1 MISESEFLGKFEGVQ
16 ASGGGWVARCP
27 AHGDDNPSL
36 SIARGED
43 GRWLVHC
50 HAGCSAEA
58 VVAAVGL
65 RMADLMPSNDRPR
78 RTIKG
83 RWGRWVCDYVYTDE
97 KGTVLYK
104 SCRYVKDN
112 GKKTFII
119 KTPDPDA
126 KFGWSFGLSKKNIA
140 RVPFRL
146 PRVVSAAKAGKT
158 IVVVEGEKDV
168 LTVEEVA
175 GCAATCNVA
184 GAMKWGYRFPEN
196 WIDWF
201 KGAGGI
207 IIIADN
213 DPKTKKVTRH
223 VRGEVV
229 EEEIEHWRGQKH
241 AWDVRRRLLDAG
253 FEGRIKLMV
262 MPPVPANDGA
272 SPLLGHPLRGQP
284 AAGGYGGP
292 EPLPEDGMIYPK
304 DFTDWV
310 EARRKAGLP
319 ADKAAFM
326 EAVKDAAPWP
336 EEWNFDAAALEMA
349 ARSDID
355 KRFPTTE
362 PTTGP
367 THGGTPGA
375 GDGGSTEVAGGE
387 GRASGLKQNAAG
399 DAASDSSG
407 RPERGRFGAPVPRAP
422 DEDVER
428 YAVDFDIGGGRFAT
442 ITLEYGWTVERVFA
456 ASVYAVSRKCPN
468 NELPKGVPVRLKAW
482 SAAIWLIMRGSFFW
496 HSDYRDFATCMYL
509 DRGELAEHSSAIKSG
524 EGAKAGST
532 CTLMRI
538 MSDEFFAFV
547 AKNAKLEDVDP
558 KKGDLAKVLGLVKQI
573 AVNED
578 YSRGVRPGNSW
589 ERRGDAVYI
598 SSGDTEMC
606 RVKDGKCEI
615 VQNGTDGVV
624 FLRGKT
630 LAPWKLLE
638 GDGKDPFATAKI
650 FTGASFAD
658 ANGLMNVRLWTMNL
672 LACHAT
678 KPPLLITGG
687 AGSGK
692 TRMAKGI
699 KEILGIRQDGAL
711 DLSVQQ
717 IEDGDKGLDAFW
729 ATVNDGKLEVF
740 DNFDTKVK
748 WASDTLQ
755 TAATDGQTKRRT
767 LYTTFGVSILRA
779 NAHIILTSN
788 NPIFSTEGH
797 GGLADRL
804 ITIPLTLNRNVSQDA
819 ELSAEIAANRD
830 EYLTWIARTLAKV
843 LIDKEPVDKSINR
856 RHPDYGEFS
865 VRVGRAIGDEEGVIQ
880 ALGAAEADK
889 AILPLMN
896 DAVTKEI
903 MAVLSDKG
911 YEWSGTAGEM
921 SELIIAKQGDDEDE
935 KTKTIFSSRRV
946 GKAFNKYMR
955 QFSIIFRMD
964 EPKLREGRSVYAFR
978 GMTALGRMSVGLVD
992 LKPTFAKTHESA
1004 SAHGFMGNRV
1014 SNPPN
1019 PPDAGDT
1026 GTRGAGT
1033 DGASARAR
1041 APSPLPLREEEGNIE
1056 NESEDFNWDF

>member
-1 MISESEFLGKFEGVQ
+1 MISESEFLGKFEGVRQ
-16 ASGGGWVARCP
+16 TGGGWIARCP

-50 HAGCSAEA
+50 HVGCSAEA
-58 VVAAVGL
+58 VVTAVGL
-65 RMADLMPSNDRPR
+65 KMADLMPSNDRPQ

-97 KGTVLYK
+97 AGTVLYK
-104 SCRYVKDN
+104 SCRYMKDD

-119 KTPDPDA
+119 KTPDPKA

-158 IVVVEGEKDV
+158 IVIVEGEKDV
-168 LTVEEVA
+168 MTVEEVC

-184 GAMKWGYRFPEN
+184 GAMKWGFKFPEN

-201 KGAGGI
+201 KGASGVI
-207 IIIADN
+207 IVADN
-213 DPKTKKVTRH
+213 DPKTKKVTKH
-223 VRGEVV
+223 VRGETV

-241 AWDVRRRLLDAG
+241 AADVRRQFLAAG
-253 FEGRIKLMV
+253 FEGKIKLMV
-262 MPPVPANDGA
+262 MPAVGDE
-272 SPLLGHPLRGQP
+272 H
-284 AAGGYGGP
+284 
-292 EPLPEDGMIYPK
+292 PK

-310 EARRKAGLP
+310 EARRKAGLK
-319 ADKAAFM
+319 ADRAAFM
-326 EAVKDAAPWP
+326 EALKEAAPWP
-336 EEWNFDAAALEMA
+336 EEWNFDTAALELA
-349 ARSDID
+349 AKDDGRTFAERS
-355 KRFPTTE
+355 
-362 PTTGP
+362 
-367 THGGTPGA
+367 A
-375 GDGGSTEVAGGE
+375 STEVAAAE
-387 GRASGLKQNAAG
+387 GRASGQRNGGG
-399 DAASDSSG
+399 DTASDTPD

-456 ASVYAVSRKCPN
+456 AAVYAVSRKCPN

-496 HSDYRDFATCMYL
+496 HSDYRDFATCMFL
-509 DRGELAEHSSAIKSG
+509 DRDAKS
-524 EGAKAGST
+524 

-630 LAPWKLLE
+630 LAPWKLVE

-699 KEILGIRQDGAL
+699 KEILGMRQDGAL

-788 NPIFSTEGH
+788 NPIFSTEGN

-819 ELSAEIAANRD
+819 ELSAEIAANRN

-843 LIDKEPVDKSINR
+843 LLDKEPVDKSINR

-865 VRVGRAIGDEEGVIQ
+865 VRVGRAIGDEEGVVQ

-903 MAVLSDKG
+903 MSVLGDKG

-946 GKAFNKYMR
+946 GKALNKYMR
-955 QFSIIFRMD
+955 QFSIVFRMD
-964 EPKLREGRSVYAFR
+964 EPKLREGRSVYTFR

-992 LKPTFAKTHESA
+992 YNGTSDKTIGRG
-1004 SAHGFMGNRV
+1004 SAHGFMENRV

-1019 PPDAGDT
+1019 PPDA
-1026 GTRGAGT
+1026 
-1033 DGASARAR
+1033 SARAR
-1041 APSPLPLREEEGNIE
+1041 APSPPPLEEEEGNVE

>member
-1 MISESEFLGKFEGVQ
+1 MISESEFLGKFEGVRQ
-16 ASGGGWVARCP
+16 TGGGWIARCP

-50 HAGCSAEA
+50 HVGCSAEA
-58 VVAAVGL
+58 VVTAVGL
-65 RMADLMPSNDRPR
+65 KMADLMPSNDRPQ

-83 RWGRWVCDYVYTDE
+83 RWGRWVCDYVYTDAQ
-97 KGTVLYK
+97 GAVLYK
-104 SCRYVKDN
+104 SSRYVKDD
-112 GKKTFII
+112 GKKTFVI
-119 KTPDPDA
+119 KVPDPDA
-126 KFGWSFGLSKKNIA
+126 KFGWSIGLSKKNIA

-146 PRVVSAAKAGKT
+146 PRVVSAAKSGKT
-158 IVVVEGEKDV
+158 IVIVEGEKDV
-168 LTVEEVA
+168 LTVEEVC

-184 GAMKWGYRFPEN
+184 GAMKWGFKFPEN

-201 KGAGGI
+201 KGASGI
-207 IIIADN
+207 IIVADN

-223 VRGEVV
+223 VRGEMV

-241 AWDVRRRLLDAG
+241 AADVRRQLVAAG
-253 FEGRIKLMV
+253 FEGKIKLMV
-262 MPPVPANDGA
+262 MPAVGEE
-272 SPLLGHPLRGQP
+272 H
-284 AAGGYGGP
+284 
-292 EPLPEDGMIYPK
+292 PK

-310 EARRKAGLP
+310 EARRKAGLK
-319 ADKAAFM
+319 ADRAAFM
-326 EAVKDAAPWP
+326 EAVKQAAPWP
-336 EEWNFDAAALEMA
+336 EEWNFDTAALELA
-349 ARSDID
+349 AKDDGRTFAERS
-355 KRFPTTE
+355 
-362 PTTGP
+362 
-367 THGGTPGA
+367 A
-375 GDGGSTEVAGGE
+375 STEVAAAE
-387 GRASGLKQNAAG
+387 GRASGQRNGGG
-399 DAASDSSG
+399 DTASDTPA

-456 ASVYAVSRKCPN
+456 AAVYAVSRKCPN

-496 HSDYRDFATCMYL
+496 HSDYRDFATCMFL
-509 DRGELAEHSSAIKSG
+509 DRDAKS
-524 EGAKAGST
+524 

-630 LAPWKLLE
+630 LAPWKLVE

-658 ANGLMNVRLWTMNL
+658 ANGRMNVRLWTMNL

-699 KEILGIRQDGAL
+699 KEILGMRQDGAL

-788 NPIFSTEGH
+788 NPIFSTEGN

-843 LIDKEPVDKSINR
+843 LMDKEPVDKSINR

-865 VRVGRAIGDEEGVIQ
+865 VRVGRAIGDEEGVVQ

-903 MAVLSDKG
+903 MSVLGDKG

-921 SELIIAKQGDDEDE
+921 SKLIIDKQGDDGDE
-935 KTKTIFSSRRV
+935 KTNTIFSSRRV
-946 GKAFNKYMR
+946 GKALNKYMR
-955 QFSIIFRMD
+955 QFSIVFRMD
-964 EPKLREGRSVYAFR
+964 EPKIKEGRSIYTFR

-992 LKPTFAKTHESA
+992 YNGTSDKTIGRG
-1004 SAHGFMGNRV
+1004 SAHGFMENRAI
-1014 SNPPN
+1014 NPPN
-1019 PPDAGDT
+1019 PPD
-1026 GTRGAGT
+1026 
-1033 DGASARAR
+1033 ASARAR
-1041 APSPLPLREEEGNIE
+1041 APSPLPLEEEEGNVE

>member
-1 MISESEFLGKFEGVQ
+1 MIEESEFLGKFEGVQ
-16 ASGGGWVARCP
+16 ATGGGWVAKCP

-43 GRWLVHC
+43 RRWLVHC
-50 HAGCSAEA
+50 HAGCTAEQ
-58 VVAAVGL
+58 VVEAVGL
-65 RMADLMPSNDRPR
+65 KMRDLMPSNEKPA

-83 RWGRWVCDYVYTDE
+83 RWGKWVCDYVYTDE
-97 KGTVLYK
+97 KGAVLYK
-104 SCRYVKDN
+104 SCRYVKEN

-119 KTPDPDA
+119 KTPDPSA
-126 KFGWSFGLSKKNIA
+126 KFGWSFGLSKKNIP
-140 RVPFRL
+140 RVPFHL
-146 PRVVSAAKAGKT
+146 PRVITAAKDGKAV
-158 IVVVEGEKDV
+158 VVVEGEKDA
-168 LTVEEVA
+168 LNVEAVA

-184 GAMKWGYRFPEN
+184 GAMKWGYRFPEG
-196 WIDWF
+196 WGEWF
-201 KGAGGI
+201 KGASGI

-213 DPKTKKVTRH
+213 DPEFKMDQRTGVLKP
-223 VRGEVV
+223 
-229 EEEIEHWRGQKH
+229 HWRGQKH
-241 AWDVRRRLLDAG
+241 AWDVRRQLLAAG
-253 FEGRIKLMV
+253 YEGKIKLMV
-262 MPPVPANDGA
+262 MPPVPGVQDGVA
-272 SPLLGHPLRGQP
+272 KEERGRSPVG
-284 AAGGYGGP
+284 
-292 EPLPEDGMIYPK
+292 PK
-304 DFTDWV
+304 DFTDWL
-310 EARRKAGLP
+310 EARRSAGLP
-319 ADKAAFM
+319 ADKAAFR

-336 EEWNFDAAALEMA
+336 KEWEFGEEALLAAANDTSGDASTDVA
-349 ARSDID
+349 AAE
-355 KRFPTTE
+355 KN
-362 PTTGP
+362 G
-367 THGGTPGA
+367 
-375 GDGGSTEVAGGE
+375 GGE
-387 GRASGLKQNAAG
+387 
-399 DAASDSSG
+399 AASDTAG
-407 RPERGRFGAPVPRAP
+407 EARQPDRMRFGRRVPRAP
-422 DEDVER
+422 GEER
-428 YAVDFDIGGGRFAT
+428 DRWVVDFDIGGGRFAKL
-442 ITLEYGWTVERVFA
+442 TLEYGWTVERIFA
-456 ASVYAVSRKCPN
+456 YSIATVSRACPN
-468 NELPKGVPVRLKAW
+468 NELPKGVPVRIKAW
-482 SAAIWLIMRGSFFW
+482 SAALWLLMRGSFFW
-496 HSDYRDFATCMYL
+496 HSDFRDFATCMFL
-509 DRGELAEHSSAIKSG
+509 DRDVSS
-524 EGAKAGST
+524 
-532 CTLMRI
+532 CTLMRV
-538 MSDEFFAFV
+538 MSDEFYAFV
-547 AKNAKLEDVDP
+547 AKHAKLEDVDP

-573 AVNED
+573 AVNEE
-578 YSRGVRPGNSW
+578 YSQGVRPGNSW
-589 ERRGDAVYI
+589 ERRGNAVYI

-606 RVKDGKCEI
+606 RVTDGKAEI

-630 LAPWKLLE
+630 LAPWKLGN
-638 GDGKDPFATAKI
+638 GDGIDPFSSAKI

-672 LACHAT
+672 LACHST

-699 KEILGIRQDGAL
+699 KEILGMRQDGAL

-788 NPIFSTEGH
+788 NPIFSTEGN

-819 ELSAEIAANRD
+819 ELSAEIARNRD

-843 LIDKEPVDKSINR
+843 LLDKAPVDKSINR

-865 VRVGRAIGDEEGVIQ
+865 VKVGRAIGDEEGAVQ

-903 MAVLSDKG
+903 MAVLGDND

-921 SELIIAKQGDDEDE
+921 SNLIIAKQGDDEDD

-946 GKAFNKYMR
+946 GKALNKYMR
-955 QFSIIFRMD
+955 QFSIVFRMD
-964 EPKLREGRSVYAFR
+964 EPKLHQGRSVYTFR

-992 LKPTFAKTHESA
+992 SEPTFGKTTGSG
-1004 SAHGFMGNRV
+1004 SAHGFMENRAT
-1014 SNPPN
+1014 NPPN
-1019 PPDAGDT
+1019 PPE
-1026 GTRGAGT
+1026 
-1033 DGASARAR
+1033 ASARAR
-1041 APSPLPLREEEGNIE
+1041 APSPLPSEEEEGVGSNME
-1056 NESEDFNWDF
+1056 EFEWDI

>member
-1 MISESEFLGKFEGVQ
+1 MVEEQEFLAKFEGVRQ
-16 ASGGGWVARCP
+16 TGGGWIARCP

-50 HAGCSAEA
+50 HVGCSAEA
-58 VVAAVGL
+58 VVTAVGL
-65 RMADLMPSNDRPR
+65 KMADLMPSNDRPQ

-83 RWGRWVCDYVYTDE
+83 RWGRWVCDYVYTDAQ
-97 KGTVLYK
+97 GAVLYK
-104 SCRYVKDN
+104 SSRYVKDD

-119 KTPDPDA
+119 KVPDPEA

-158 IVVVEGEKDV
+158 IVIVEGEKDV
-168 LTVEEVA
+168 MTVEEVC

-184 GAMKWGYRFPEN
+184 GAMKWGFKFPEN

-201 KGAGGI
+201 KGASGI
-207 IIIADN
+207 IIVADN

-223 VRGEVV
+223 VRGETV
-229 EEEIEHWRGQKH
+229 EEEIEHCRGQKH
-241 AWDVRRRLLDAG
+241 AADVRRQFLSAG
-253 FEGRIKLMV
+253 FEGKIKLMV
-262 MPPVPANDGA
+262 MPAVGEE
-272 SPLLGHPLRGQP
+272 H
-284 AAGGYGGP
+284 
-292 EPLPEDGMIYPK
+292 PK

-310 EARRKAGLP
+310 EARRKAGLK
-319 ADKAAFM
+319 ADRAAFM
-326 EAVKDAAPWP
+326 EAVKQAAPWP
-336 EEWNFDAAALEMA
+336 EEWNFDTAELAAEA
-349 ARSDID
+349 ARSDINR
-355 KRFPTTE
+355 RFESKTCTRDGSPTTAD
-362 PTTGP
+362 
-367 THGGTPGA
+367 GA
-375 GDGGSTEVAGGE
+375 GDGGFTEVAAAE
-387 GRASGLKQNAAG
+387 GRASGQRNGGG
-399 DAASDSSG
+399 DTASDTPD

-428 YAVDFDIGGGRFAT
+428 YAVDFDYGGGKSV
-442 ITLEYGWTVERVFA
+442 TLTFKYGWSPGLIFA
-456 ASVYAVSRKCPN
+456 YSVVKVAQKFPN
-468 NELPKGVPVRLKAW
+468 GELPKGVPARLKAW

-496 HSDYRDFATCMYL
+496 HSDYRDFATCMFL
-509 DRGELAEHSSAIKSG
+509 DRDPKS
-524 EGAKAGST
+524 
-532 CTLMRI
+532 CTLMRV

-547 AKNAKLEDVDP
+547 AGNAKFEDVDP
-558 KKGDLAKVLGLVKQI
+558 KKGDLGKVLGLVKQI
-573 AVNED
+573 AVSED

-606 RVKDGKCEI
+606 RVKDGKCEM

-630 LAPWKLLE
+630 LAPWKLVE

-658 ANGLMNVRLWTMNL
+658 VNGLMNVRLWTMNL

-699 KEILGIRQDGAL
+699 KEILGMRQDGAL

-788 NPIFSTEGH
+788 NPIFSTEGN

-804 ITIPLTLNRNVSQDA
+804 ITIPLTLNRSVSQDA

-830 EYLTWIARTLAKV
+830 EYLTWIARTLAKA
-843 LIDKEPVDKSINR
+843 LMDRAPVDKSINR

-865 VRVGRAIGDEEGVIQ
+865 VRVGRAMGMEDEVVA

-903 MAVLSDKG
+903 MAVLDERG

-935 KTKTIFSSRRV
+935 KTKSIYSSRRV
-946 GKAFNKYMR
+946 GKALSKYMR
-955 QFSIIFRMD
+955 QFSLVLRMD
-964 EPKLREGRSVYAFR
+964 EPKVREGKSLYAFH
-978 GMTALGRMSVGLVD
+978 GMSALGRMSVGLVD
-992 LKPTFAKTHESA
+992 LKGDFGKTRTDAH
-1004 SAHGFMGNRV
+1004 AHGFSENGDG
-1014 SNPPN
+1014 NPPN
-1019 PPDAGDT
+1019 PPDAQT
-1026 GTRGAGT
+1026 GAWGAGT
-1033 DGASARAR
+1033 DAVARAR
-1041 APSPLPLREEEGNIE
+1041 AHPRSPLEEEESVE
-1056 NESEDFNWDF
+1056 NRESEGFDWDL

>member
-1 MISESEFLGKFEGVQ
+1 MISESEFLGKFGGVQ

-36 SIARGED
+36 SIAKGED
-43 GRWLVHC
+43 GRWLLHC

-58 VVAAVGL
+58 VVEAVGL
-65 RMADLMPSNDRPR
+65 KMADLMPSNDRPQ

-83 RWGRWVCDYVYTDE
+83 RWGKWVCDYVYTDE
-97 KGTVLYK
+97 KGVVLYK
-104 SCRYVKDN
+104 SCRYVKDD

-119 KTPDPDA
+119 KTPDPEA

-146 PRVVSAAKAGKT
+146 PRVVAAAKAGKT
-158 IVVVEGEKDV
+158 IVIVEGEKDV
-168 LTVEEVA
+168 LTVEEVC

-184 GAMKWGYRFPEN
+184 GAMKWGFKFPEN

-207 IIIADN
+207 IIVADN
-213 DPKTKKVTRH
+213 DPKTKKVTKH
-223 VRGEVV
+223 AANGETV

-241 AWDVRRRLLDAG
+241 AADVRRQFLAAG
-253 FEGRIKLMV
+253 FEGKIKLMV
-262 MPPVPANDGA
+262 MPPVPA
-272 SPLLGHPLRGQP
+272 SPQEACGQV
-284 AAGGYGGP
+284 GQDVGP
-292 EPLPEDGMIYPK
+292 EVERGLIYPK

-310 EARRKAGLP
+310 EARRKAGLK
-319 ADKAAFM
+319 ADRAAFM

-336 EEWNFDAAALEMA
+336 EEWEFDQAALELA
-349 ARSDID
+349 ARD
-355 KRFPTTE
+355 
-362 PTTGP
+362 
-367 THGGTPGA
+367 
-375 GDGGSTEVAGGE
+375 DGRTFAERSASTEVAVA
-387 GRASGLKQNAAG
+387 GRASGPKKG
-399 DAASDSSG
+399 DSEAISDSPAEAG
-407 RPERGRFGAPVPRAP
+407 RPDRGRFGAPVPRAP
-422 DEDVER
+422 DEDVEK

-456 ASVYAVSRKCPN
+456 AAVFAVSRKCPN

-496 HSDYRDFATCMYL
+496 HSDYRDFATCMFL
-509 DRGELAEHSSAIKSG
+509 DRDPKS
-524 EGAKAGST
+524 

-606 RVKDGKCEI
+606 RVKDGKCEF

-630 LAPWKLLE
+630 LAPWKLVDGE
-638 GDGKDPFATAKI
+638 GKDPFATAKI

-658 ANGLMNVRLWTMNL
+658 VNGLMNVRLWTMNL

-699 KEILGIRQDGAL
+699 KEILGMRQDGAL

-788 NPIFSTEGH
+788 NPIFSTEGN

-804 ITIPLTLNRNVSQDA
+804 ITIPLTLNRSVSQDA

-830 EYLTWIARTLAKV
+830 EYLTWIARTLAKA
-843 LIDKEPVDKSINR
+843 LLDKEPVDRSINR

-865 VRVGRAIGDEEGVIQ
+865 VRVGRAIGDEEGVVQ

-903 MAVLSDKG
+903 MGVLSDRG

-955 QFSIIFRMD
+955 QFSIVFRMD
-964 EPKLREGRSVYAFR
+964 EPKLREGRSVYTFR

-992 LKPTFAKTHESA
+992 SEATFAKTRESA
-1004 SAHGFMGNRV
+1004 NAHGFMENRGF
-1014 SNPPN
+1014 NPPN
-1019 PPDAGDT
+1019 PPDAGTTDT
-1026 GTRGAGT
+1026 WGAGT
-1033 DGASARAR
+1033 EGAPARAR
-1041 APSPLPLREEEGNIE
+1041 APSPLPLKEEEGNVE
-1056 NESEDFNWDF
+1056 NENEDFNWDF

>member
-1 MISESEFLGKFEGVQ
+1 MISESEFLGKFEGVRQ
-16 ASGGGWVARCP
+16 TGGGWIARCP

-50 HAGCSAEA
+50 HVGCSAEA
-58 VVAAVGL
+58 VVTAVGL
-65 RMADLMPSNDRPR
+65 KMADLMPSNDRPQ

-83 RWGRWVCDYVYTDE
+83 RWGRWVCDYVYTDAQ
-97 KGTVLYK
+97 GAVLYK
-104 SCRYVKDN
+104 SCRYMKDD

-119 KTPDPDA
+119 KTPDPKA

-146 PRVVSAAKAGKT
+146 PRVVSAAKSGKT
-158 IVVVEGEKDV
+158 IVIVEGEKDV
-168 LTVEEVA
+168 LTVEEVC

-184 GAMKWGYRFPEN
+184 GAMKWGFKFPEN

-201 KGAGGI
+201 KGASGI
-207 IIIADN
+207 IIVADN
-213 DPKTKKVTRH
+213 DPKTKKVTKH
-223 VRGEVV
+223 VRGETV

-241 AWDVRRRLLDAG
+241 AADVRRRLLAAG
-253 FEGRIKLMV
+253 FEGKIKLMV
-262 MPPVPANDGA
+262 MPAVGEE
-272 SPLLGHPLRGQP
+272 H
-284 AAGGYGGP
+284 
-292 EPLPEDGMIYPK
+292 PK

-310 EARRKAGLP
+310 EARRKAGLK
-319 ADKAAFM
+319 ADRAAFM
-326 EAVKDAAPWP
+326 EAVKQAAPWP
-336 EEWNFDAAALEMA
+336 EEWNFDTAALELA
-349 ARSDID
+349 AKDDGRTFAERS
-355 KRFPTTE
+355 
-362 PTTGP
+362 
-367 THGGTPGA
+367 A
-375 GDGGSTEVAGGE
+375 STEVAAAE
-387 GRASGLKQNAAG
+387 GRASGQRNGGG
-399 DAASDSSG
+399 DTTSDTPA

-456 ASVYAVSRKCPN
+456 AAVYAVSRKCPN

-496 HSDYRDFATCMYL
+496 HSDYRDFATCMFL
-509 DRGELAEHSSAIKSG
+509 DRDAKS
-524 EGAKAGST
+524 

-630 LAPWKLLE
+630 LAPWKLVE

-699 KEILGIRQDGAL
+699 KEILGMRQDGAL

-788 NPIFSTEGH
+788 NPIFSTEGN

-843 LIDKEPVDKSINR
+843 LMDKEPVDKSINR

-865 VRVGRAIGDEEGVIQ
+865 VRVGRAIGDEEGVVQ

-903 MAVLSDKG
+903 MSVLGDKG

-921 SELIIAKQGDDEDE
+921 SKLIIDKQGDDGDE
-935 KTKTIFSSRRV
+935 KTNTIFSSRRV
-946 GKAFNKYMR
+946 GKALNKYMR
-955 QFSIIFRMD
+955 QFSIVFRMA
-964 EPKLREGRSVYAFR
+964 EPKIKEGRSIYTFR

-992 LKPTFAKTHESA
+992 YNGTSDKTIGRG
-1004 SAHGFMGNRV
+1004 SAHGFMENRV
-1014 SNPPN
+1014 LNPPN
-1019 PPDAGDT
+1019 PPD
-1026 GTRGAGT
+1026 
-1033 DGASARAR
+1033 ASARAR
-1041 APSPLPLREEEGNIE
+1041 APSPPPLEEEEGNVE

>member
-1 MISESEFLGKFEGVQ
+1 MIEESEFLAKFEGVQ
-16 ASGGGWVARCP
+16 QSGGGWVARCP

-58 VVAAVGL
+58 VVEAVGL
-65 RMADLMPSNDRPR
+65 KMADLMPERPSAARPSNL
-78 RTIKG
+78 KS

-97 KGTVLYK
+97 AGKVLYK
-104 SCRYVKDN
+104 SCRYVKDD

-119 KTPDPDA
+119 KAPDPEA
-126 KFGWSFGLSKKNIA
+126 KFGWGFGLNKKNIS

-146 PRVVSAAKAGKT
+146 PRVVAAAHAGKT
-158 IVVVEGEKDV
+158 IVIVEGEKDV
-168 LTVEEVA
+168 LSVEEVC

-184 GAMKWGYRFPEN
+184 GAMKWGYKFPEN

-213 DPKTKKVTRH
+213 DPKTKKVTKH
-223 VRGEVV
+223 VRGETV

-241 AWDVRRRLLDAG
+241 AWDVRRRLVEAG
-253 FEGRIKLMV
+253 FEGKIKLMV
-262 MPPVPANDGA
+262 MPGV
-272 SPLLGHPLRGQP
+272 PLRPEGPRPLRPEGPRGKTEDELKANPPQDAPDRQRENLASGDGGEKP
-284 AAGGYGGP
+284 A
-292 EPLPEDGMIYPK
+292 LVYPK

-310 EARRKAGLP
+310 EARRNAGLK

-326 EAVKDAAPWP
+326 EAVKEAAPWP
-336 EEWNFDAAALEMA
+336 KEWEFDEAALALA
-349 ARSDID
+349 AKDAKD
-355 KRFPTTE
+355 GRFGAPE
-362 PTTGP
+362 PQSK
-367 THGGTPGA
+367 
-375 GDGGSTEVAGGE
+375 DGSTGSTE
-387 GRASGLKQNAAG
+387 GRAAAG
-399 DAASDSSG
+399 KTGGAAAADETPT
-407 RPERGRFGAPVPRAP
+407 RRGRFGAPVPRAP

-428 YAVDFDIGGGRFAT
+428 YAVDFDVGGGRFAT
-442 ITLEYGWTVERVFA
+442 ITLEYGWTVEQVFA
-456 ASVYAVSRKCPN
+456 ASVVAVSRKCPN

-496 HSDYRDFATCMYL
+496 HSDYRDFATCMFL
-509 DRGELAEHSSAIKSG
+509 DRDPKS
-524 EGAKAGST
+524 

-573 AVNED
+573 AVNEE

-606 RVKDGKCEI
+606 RVKDGKCEF

-630 LAPWKLLE
+630 LAPWKLVE
-638 GDGKDPFATAKI
+638 GDGVDPFANAKI

-699 KEILGIRQDGAL
+699 KEILGMRQDGAL

-788 NPIFSTEGH
+788 NPIFSTEGN

-804 ITIPLTLNRNVSQDA
+804 ITIPLSLNRSVSQDA

-830 EYLTWIARTLAKV
+830 SYLTWIARTLAKV
-843 LIDKEPVDKSINR
+843 LMDKKPVDKSINR

-865 VRVGRAIGDEEGVIQ
+865 VRVGRAIGDEEGVVA

-911 YEWSGTAGEM
+911 YEWSGTAGQM

-946 GKAFNKYMR
+946 GKALNKYMR
-955 QFSIIFRMD
+955 QFSIVFRMD
-964 EPKLREGRSVYAFR
+964 EPTLYEGRSLYSFR

-1004 SAHGFMGNRV
+1004 SAHGFMENRAF
-1014 SNPPN
+1014 NPPN
-1019 PPDAGDT
+1019 PPDAGIAGT
-1026 GTRGAGT
+1026 GGAGT
-1033 DGASARAR
+1033 DGAAARAR
-1041 APSPLPLREEEGNIE
+1041 APSPLPFEEEEGNVE
-1056 NESEDFNWDF
+1056 NESEDFNWDL

>member
-1 MISESEFLGKFEGVQ
+1 MIEESEFLGKFEGVQ
-16 ASGGGWVARCP
+16 QSGGGWIARCP
-27 AHGDDNPSL
+27 SHGDDNPSL

-50 HAGCSAEA
+50 HAGCTAEQ
-58 VVAAVGL
+58 VVESVGL
-65 RMADLMPSNDRPR
+65 KLRDLMPSNEKPS

-83 RWGRWVCDYVYTDE
+83 RWGKWVCDYVYTDE
-97 KGTVLYK
+97 KGAVLYK
-104 SCRYVKDN
+104 SCRYVKDD

-119 KTPDPDA
+119 KTPDPSA
-126 KFGWSFGLSKKNIA
+126 KFGWSFGLTKSNVP

-146 PRVVSAAKAGKT
+146 PRVISAAKAGKA
-158 IVVVEGEKDV
+158 IVIVEGEKDA
-168 LTVEEVA
+168 LNVEQVV

-184 GAMKWGYRFPEN
+184 GAMKWGYKFPEG
-196 WIDWF
+196 WGEWF
-201 KGAGGI
+201 KGASGI
-207 IIIADN
+207 IVVADN
-213 DPKTKKVTRH
+213 DPQTKTVTKKRRGTSVT
-223 VRGEVV
+223 
-229 EEEIEHWRGQKH
+229 EEIEHWRGQKH
-241 AWDVRRRLLDAG
+241 AWDVRRRLVDAG
-253 FEGRIKLMV
+253 YEGKIKLMV
-262 MPPVPANDGA
+262 MPPVGEE
-272 SPLLGHPLRGQP
+272 H
-284 AAGGYGGP
+284 
-292 EPLPEDGMIYPK
+292 PK
-304 DFTDWV
+304 DFTDWL

-319 ADKAAFM
+319 ADRAAFM
-326 EAVKDAAPWP
+326 DAVKNAAPWP
-336 EEWNFDAAALEMA
+336 KEWEFGEDALLAAAK
-349 ARSDID
+349 D
-355 KRFPTTE
+355 
-362 PTTGP
+362 
-367 THGGTPGA
+367 THGDA
-375 GDGGSTEVAGGE
+375 STDVAGGE
-387 GRASGLKQNAAG
+387 GRASGQRNAAG
-399 DAASDSSG
+399 DAISTTG
-407 RPERGRFGAPVPRAP
+407 TEERPARFGRRVPRAP
-422 DEDVER
+422 GEER
-428 YAVDFDIGGGRFAT
+428 DKWVVDFDIGGGRMAT
-442 ITLEYGWTVERVFA
+442 LTLEYGWTVERIFA
-456 ASVYAVSRKCPN
+456 YSIATVSRACPN
-468 NELPKGVPVRLKAW
+468 NELPKGVPVRIKAW
-482 SAAIWLIMRGSFFW
+482 SAALWLLMRGSFFW
-496 HSDYRDFATCMYL
+496 HSDFRDFATCMFL
-509 DRGELAEHSSAIKSG
+509 DRDVSS
-524 EGAKAGST
+524 
-532 CTLMRI
+532 CTLMRV
-538 MSDEFFAFV
+538 MSDEFYAFV
-547 AKNAKLEDVDP
+547 AKHAKLEDVDP

-630 LAPWKLLE
+630 LAPWKLVD
-638 GDGKDPFATAKI
+638 GGGKDPFATAKI

-699 KEILGIRQDGAL
+699 KEILGMRQDGAL

-788 NPIFSTEGH
+788 NPIFSTEGN

-819 ELSAEIAANRD
+819 ELSAEIAANRN

-843 LIDKEPVDKSINR
+843 LMDKEPVDKSINR

-865 VRVGRAIGDEEGVIQ
+865 VRVGRAIGDEEGVVQ

-903 MAVLSDKG
+903 MSVLGDKG

-946 GKAFNKYMR
+946 GKALNKYMR
-955 QFSIIFRMD
+955 QFSIVFRMD
-964 EPKLREGRSVYAFR
+964 EPKLREGRSVYTFR

-992 LKPTFAKTHESA
+992 YNGTSDKTIGRG
-1004 SAHGFMGNRV
+1004 SAHGFMENRV

-1019 PPDAGDT
+1019 PPDA
-1026 GTRGAGT
+1026 
-1033 DGASARAR
+1033 SARAR
-1041 APSPLPLREEEGNIE
+1041 APSPPPPLEEEEGNVE